1 MTESIIKY
9 FIEFLQAQNV
19 NNLDYIVKELQS
31 DKTRKELSD
40 LLSNKAEKIKKIKDE
55 NAPKRPK
62 NAYMFYCE
70 KMRESAKQENP
81 NMNMIEITKLIAVNW
96 KKLSDQE
103 KIQFQEKA
111 SLDKDRYEQE
121 NKSYIKP
128 NEEQLVSDKK
138 KKISGPKKPMSAY
151 IHFCMEKRNE
161 IKEQNPNMSTIEIT
175 RELGRLW
182 KGDYLDEEARKKWT
196 SMADQDKKRYKEESG
211 DDNDDKKKDLASDE
225 DDKKKKDSLD
235 KKGLVPIPDFIKKP
249 EKPNEDSSESEEE
262 SSNDE
267 NQDDE
272 EHEEDNEDPHDE
284 EIKRDF
290 INPYMFYYEQMLES
304 MKQENP
310 DMNKNQI
317 TKLIRANWLKM
328 SEQEKI
334 QIQEKAKY
342 EQEAKNKLC
351 DEREEALKKDL
362 IIKDGFISFTLDGVL
377 QKDILDAD
385 LKKNIVFRLK
395 LLAKYLKIHNYSKLK
410 KEELIEECNKR
421 IKL

>member
-9 FIEFLQAQNV
+9 FIEFLQTHNV
-19 NNLDYIVKELQS
+19 DNLDYIIKELQS
-31 DKTRKELSD
+31 DKSKKELSHI
-40 LLSNKAEKIKKIKDE
+40 LSNKLEKIKKIKDE
-55 NAPKRPK
+55 NTPKRPK

-70 KMRESAKQENP
+70 KMRQSIKEENP
-81 NMNMIEITKLIAVNW
+81 NMNMIEITRLIASNW

-103 KIQFQEKA
+103 KIEFQEKA
-111 SLDKDRYEQE
+111 SLDKNRYEDE

-128 NEEQLVSDKK
+128 SEQDK
-138 KKISGPKKPMSAY
+138 KKISGPKKPISAY
-151 IHFCMEKRNE
+151 IYFCMEKRNQ

-196 SMADQDKKRYKEESG
+196 SMADEDKKRYKEESG
-211 DDNDDKKKDLASDE
+211 DE
-225 DDKKKKDSLD
+225 DDKKKKKDLEHEKKDCLD
-235 KKGLVPIPDFIKKP
+235 KKGLVPIPDFINKL
-249 EKPNEDSSESEEE
+249 EPNDDSSEEESSEEE
-262 SSNDE
+262 SSN
-267 NQDDE
+267 
-272 EHEEDNEDPHDE
+272 E

-290 INPYMFYYEQMLES
+290 INPYIFYYEQMLQS

-310 DMNKNQI
+310 NMNKNEL
-317 TKLIRANWLKM
+317 TKLIRDNWLKL
-328 SEQEKI
+328 SEQEKM

-351 DEREEALKKDL
+351 DEREEELKRDL
-362 IIKDGFISFTLDGVL
+362 TIKDGFISFTLDGVL
-377 QKDILDAD
+377 LRDILNAD

-395 LLAKYLKIHNYSKLK
+395 ILAKYLKIHNYSKLK

-421 IKL
+421 MKL